1 MQTHPEITI
10 KFTWSP
16 EDYREYL
23 DLQRKLYLPRDWASI
38 LFYASATLGVIWL
51 IVVGNNGSNMIL
63 AVAGALLLIW
73 LLFVHA
79 PQMKRRFSQLRL
91 GEHENQLVISEA
103 GVSYDAVT
111 CRSEFDWDMFRT
123 YSENDSHS
131 VLWINRWQGICIP
144 KRAFAN
150 DADLAAFEELA
161 RAKTAGKTLA

>member
-1 MQTHPEITI
+1 MQTHPEITV
-10 KFTWSP
+10 KFTLSP

-38 LFYASATLGVIWL
+38 LFFASVIFGMIWL
-51 IVVGNNGSNMIL
+51 IVGGNNGSNLIL
-63 AVAGALLLIW
+63 PVAGALLLVW
-73 LLFVHA
+73 LVFVHA

-91 GEHENQLVISEA
+91 GEHENQLVISDA
-103 GVSYDAVT
+103 GVSFDAVISK
-111 CRSEFDWDMFRT
+111 SEFDWDMFRT
-123 YSENDSHS
+123 YSENDSLS

-150 DADLAAFEELA
+150 DADLTAFEELA